1 MASGILISLFT
12 GLRFSLFSSLFR
24 FFCSFSLALLTD
36 AKLLSHKWESVRARR
51 DNLLAQS
58 DWVVT
63 KSFETGIP
71 VTDDWKIYRQ
81 ALRDVPLQSDVDNI
95 SWPTLPS

>member
-1 MASGILISLFT
+1 MKQLLNGILVEM
-12 GLRFSLFSSLFR
+12 
-24 FFCSFSLALLTD
+24 TD
-36 AKLLSHKWESVRARR
+36 EQIAEYNARKPSDDKILSHKWKSIRSQRN
-51 DNLLAQS
+51 NLLAQS

>member
-1 MASGILISLFT
+1 MKQFLNGTLVEMTDVEIAEHNTKQPS
-12 GLRFSLFSSLFR
+12 
-24 FFCSFSLALLTD
+24 D

-71 VTDDWKIYRQ
+71 VTDDWKFIVKNCEMYLYNQ
-81 ALRDVPLQSDVDNI
+81 M
-95 SWPTLPS
+95 

>member
-1 MASGILISLFT
+1 MKQFLNGTLVEMTDVEIAEHNTKQPS
-12 GLRFSLFSSLFR
+12 
-24 FFCSFSLALLTD
+24 D

-51 DNLLAQS
+51 NNLLAQS

-81 ALRDVPLQSDVDNI
+81 ALRDVPSQSDVDNI

>member
-1 MASGILISLFT
+1 MKQFLNGTLVEMTDVKISEHNA
-12 GLRFSLFSSLFR
+12 RQPS
-24 FFCSFSLALLTD
+24 D

-58 DWVVT
+58 DWIVT
-63 KSFETGIP
+63 KALETGVAVP
-71 VTDDWKIYRQ
+71 DDWKIYRQ